1 MKKTNLNSIM
11 MELKNNM
18 DKEGIKV
25 FYSISEYNNDLY
37 LDVKFNYKG
46 YNKSFTLVADDDI
59 INSLSSITE
68 NFIGY
73 YNRVKL
79 QNTLNEILDKSTNK
93 FNTLKKIVV
102 KYADN
107 YTICIPYDLIGM
119 LDLTKANKKTIT
131 CLDSLDNKVYMNE
144 KMFND
149 LYVKN
154 DTLRIY
160 EL

>member
-1 MKKTNLNSIM
+1 MLKENLNQIM
-11 MELKNNM
+11 MELKNKM
-18 DKEGIKV
+18 DKEGIET
-25 FYSISEYNNDLY
+25 FYSISECNNELY
-37 LDVKFNYKG
+37 VNIKFNYRG
-46 YNKSFTLVADDDI
+46 YSKSFSLVADDDI

-73 YNRVKL
+73 YNRIKL
-79 QNTLNEILDKSTNK
+79 QNTLNEILDASTNK
-93 FNTLKKIVV
+93 FKTLKKIVE
-102 KYADN
+102 KYAN
-107 YTICIPYDLIGM
+107 YYTICIPYDLLGM

-154 DTLRIY
+154 NTLKIY

>member
-1 MKKTNLNSIM
+1 MLKENLNSIM
-11 MELKNNM
+11 MELKNDM
-18 DKEGIKV
+18 EERGIKL
-25 FYSISEYNNDLY
+25 FYYISEYNNDLY
-37 LDVKFNYKG
+37 LDIKFNYNG
-46 YNKSFTLVADDDI
+46 YNKSFTVVADDNI
-59 INSLSSITE
+59 INTLSSITE

-79 QNTLNEILDKSTNK
+79 QNTLNEILDKSTDK
-93 FNTLKKIVV
+93 FNTLKKIVG
-102 KYADN
+102 KYADD

-144 KMFND
+144 KMFKD

>member
-1 MKKTNLNSIM
+1 MLKTNLNQIM
-11 MELKNNM
+11 MELKNKM
-18 DKEGIKV
+18 DMEGIKV
-25 FYSISEYNNDLY
+25 FYSISECNNELY
-37 LDVKFNYKG
+37 VDVKFNYKG

-73 YNRVKL
+73 YNRIKL

-93 FNTLKKIVV
+93 FNTLKKIVE
-102 KYADN
+102 KYAN
-107 YTICIPYDLIGM
+107 YYTICIPYDLLGM

-144 KMFND
+144 KMLDD

-154 DTLRIY
+154 DTLRVY

>member
-1 MKKTNLNSIM
+1 MLKENLNSIM
-11 MELKNNM
+11 MELKNDM
-18 DKEGIKV
+18 EERGIKL
-25 FYSISEYNNDLY
+25 FYYISEYNNDLY
-37 LDVKFNYKG
+37 LDIKFNYNG
-46 YNKSFTLVADDDI
+46 YNKSFTVVADDNI
-59 INSLSSITE
+59 INTLSSITE

-79 QNTLNEILDKSTNK
+79 QNTLNEILDASTNK
-93 FNTLKKIVV
+93 FKTLKKIVE
-102 KYADN
+102 KYAN
-107 YTICIPYDLIGM
+107 YYTICIPYNLLGM

-144 KMFND
+144 KMLDD

-154 DTLRIY
+154 DTLRVY

>member
-1 MKKTNLNSIM
+1 MLKTNLNQIM
-11 MELKNNM
+11 MELKNKM
-18 DKEGIKV
+18 DMEGIKV
-25 FYSISEYNNDLY
+25 FYSISECNNELY
-37 LDVKFNYKG
+37 VDVKFNYRG
-46 YNKSFTLVADDDI
+46 YNKSFLLVADDDI

-79 QNTLNEILDKSTNK
+79 QNTLNEILDASTDK
-93 FNTLKKIVV
+93 FKTLKKIVE
-102 KYADN
+102 KYAN
-107 YTICIPYDLIGM
+107 YYTICIPYNLLGM

-131 CLDSLDNKVYMNE
+131 CLDSLDNKIYMDE

-154 DTLRIY
+154 DTLKIY

>member
-1 MKKTNLNSIM
+1 MLKENLNQIM
-11 MELKNNM
+11 MELKNKM
-18 DKEGIKV
+18 DKEDIKV
-25 FYSISEYNNDLY
+25 FYSISECNNELY
-37 LDVKFNYKG
+37 VDVKFNYRG
-46 YNKSFTLVADDDI
+46 YNKSFLLVADDDI

-79 QNTLNEILDKSTNK
+79 QNTLNEILDASTDK
-93 FNTLKKIVV
+93 FKTLKKIVE
-102 KYADN
+102 KYAN
-107 YTICIPYDLIGM
+107 YYTICIPYNLLGM

-144 KMFND
+144 KMLND

-154 DTLRIY
+154 DTLRVY

>member
-1 MKKTNLNSIM
+1 MLKENLNQIM
-11 MELKNNM
+11 MELKNKM
-18 DKEGIKV
+18 DKEGIEV
-25 FYSISEYNNDLY
+25 FYSISECNNELY
-37 LDVKFNYKG
+37 VDVEFNYRG
-46 YNKSFTLVADDDI
+46 YSKSFSLVADDDI

-73 YNRVKL
+73 YNRIKL
-79 QNTLNEILDKSTNK
+79 QNTLNEILDASTNK
-93 FNTLKKIVV
+93 FKTLKKIVE
-102 KYADN
+102 KYAN
-107 YTICIPYDLIGM
+107 YYTICIPYNLLGM

-154 DTLRIY
+154 DTLKIY

>member
-1 MKKTNLNSIM
+1 MLKTNLNSIM

-73 YNRVKL
+73 YNRIKL

-102 KYADN
+102 KYAND

>member
-1 MKKTNLNSIM
+1 MLKTNLNSIM

-79 QNTLNEILDKSTNK
+79 QNTLNEILDKSTDK

-102 KYADN
+102 KYADD

>member
-1 MKKTNLNSIM
+1 MLKENLNQIM
-11 MELKNNM
+11 MELKNKL
-18 DKEGIKV
+18 DKEGIEV
-25 FYSISEYNNDLY
+25 FYSISEYNNELY
-37 LDVKFNYKG
+37 VDVKFNYRG
-46 YNKSFTLVADDDI
+46 YNKSFSLVADDDI

-79 QNTLNEILDKSTNK
+79 QNTLNEILDKSTDK

-102 KYADN
+102 KYADD

>member
-1 MKKTNLNSIM
+1 MKKENLNSIM

-37 LDVKFNYKG
+37 LDIKFNYKG

-73 YNRVKL
+73 YNRIKL

-102 KYADN
+102 KYADD

>member
-1 MKKTNLNSIM
+1 MLKTNLNQIM
-11 MELKNNM
+11 MELKNKM
-18 DKEGIKV
+18 DMEGIKV
-25 FYSISEYNNDLY
+25 FYSISECNNELY
-37 LDVKFNYKG
+37 VDVKFNYKG

-73 YNRVKL
+73 YNRIKL

-93 FNTLKKIVV
+93 FNTLKKIVE
-102 KYADN
+102 KYAN
-107 YTICIPYDLIGM
+107 YYTICIPYDLLGM

-144 KMFND
+144 KMLND

-154 DTLRIY
+154 DTLRVY

>member
-1 MKKTNLNSIM
+1 MLKTNLNQIM
-11 MELKNNM
+11 MELKNKM
-18 DKEGIKV
+18 DMEGIKV
-25 FYSISEYNNDLY
+25 FYSISECNNELY
-37 LDVKFNYKG
+37 VDVKFNYRG
-46 YNKSFTLVADDDI
+46 YNKSFLLVADDDI

-79 QNTLNEILDKSTNK
+79 QNTLNEILDASTDK
-93 FNTLKKIVV
+93 FKTLKKIVE
-102 KYADN
+102 KYAN
-107 YTICIPYDLIGM
+107 HYTICIPYDLLGM

-144 KMFND
+144 KMLDD

>member
-1 MKKTNLNSIM
+1 MLKENLNQIM
-11 MELKNNM
+11 MELKNKM
-18 DKEGIKV
+18 DMEGIKV
-25 FYSISEYNNDLY
+25 FYSISECNNELY
-37 LDVKFNYKG
+37 VDVKFNYKG

-68 NFIGY
+68 NFLEY
-73 YNRVKL
+73 YNRIKL

-102 KYADN
+102 KYADD

-131 CLDSLDNKVYMNE
+131 CLDSLDNKVYMDE
-144 KMFND
+144 KIFNN
-149 LYVKN
+149 LYIKN
-154 DTLRIY
+154 DTLRVY
-160 EL
+160 ER

>member
-1 MKKTNLNSIM
+1 MLKTNLNSIM

-18 DKEGIKV
+18 DKEDIKV

-79 QNTLNEILDKSTNK
+79 QNTLNEILDKSTDK

-102 KYADN
+102 KYADD

>member
-1 MKKTNLNSIM
+1 MLKTNLNSIM

-79 QNTLNEILDKSTNK
+79 QNTLNEILDKSTDK

-102 KYADN
+102 KYADD

-131 CLDSLDNKVYMNE
+131 CLDSLGNKVYMNE

>member
-1 MKKTNLNSIM
+1 MLKTNLNSIM

-79 QNTLNEILDKSTNK
+79 QNTLNEILDKSTDK

>member
-1 MKKTNLNSIM
+1 MLKENLNQIM
-11 MELKNNM
+11 MELKNKM
-18 DKEGIKV
+18 DKEDIKV
-25 FYSISEYNNDLY
+25 FYSISECNNELY
-37 LDVKFNYKG
+37 VDVKFNYRG
-46 YNKSFTLVADDDI
+46 YNKSFLLVADDDI

-68 NFIGY
+68 NFIEY

-79 QNTLNEILDKSTNK
+79 QNTLNEILDASTDK
-93 FNTLKKIVV
+93 FKTLKKIVE
-102 KYADN
+102 KYAN
-107 YTICIPYDLIGM
+107 YYTICIPYDLLGM

-144 KMFND
+144 KMLDD

>member
-1 MKKTNLNSIM
+1 MLKENLNQIM
-11 MELKNNM
+11 MELKNKM

-46 YNKSFTLVADDDI
+46 YNKSFTLVADDNI

-73 YNRVKL
+73 YNRIKL

-102 KYADN
+102 KYADD

>member
-1 MKKTNLNSIM
+1 MLKTNLNQIM
-11 MELKNNM
+11 MELKNKM
-18 DKEGIKV
+18 DMEGIKV
-25 FYSISEYNNDLY
+25 FYSISECNNELY
-37 LDVKFNYKG
+37 VDVKFNYRG
-46 YNKSFTLVADDDI
+46 YNKSFLLVADDDI

-79 QNTLNEILDKSTNK
+79 QNTLNEILDASTDK
-93 FNTLKKIVV
+93 FKTLKKIVE
-102 KYADN
+102 KYAN
-107 YTICIPYDLIGM
+107 YYTICIPYDLLGM

-144 KMFND
+144 KMLND

-154 DTLRIY
+154 DTLRVY

>member
-1 MKKTNLNSIM
+1 MLKTNLNSIM

-79 QNTLNEILDKSTNK
+79 QNTLNEILDKSTDK
-93 FNTLKKIVV
+93 FNTLKKIVG
-102 KYADN
+102 KYADD

>member
-1 MKKTNLNSIM
+1 MLKTNLNQIM
-11 MELKNNM
+11 MELKNKM
-18 DKEGIKV
+18 DMEGIKV
-25 FYSISEYNNDLY
+25 FYSISECNNELY
-37 LDVKFNYKG
+37 VDVEFNYRG
-46 YNKSFTLVADDDI
+46 YSKSFSLVADDDI

-73 YNRVKL
+73 YNRIKL
-79 QNTLNEILDKSTNK
+79 QNTLNEILDASTNK
-93 FNTLKKIVV
+93 FKTLKKIVE
-102 KYADN
+102 KYAN
-107 YTICIPYDLIGM
+107 YYTICIPYDLLGM

-144 KMFND
+144 KMLDD

>member
-1 MKKTNLNSIM
+1 MLKTNLNSIM

-25 FYSISEYNNDLY
+25 FYSISECNNELY
-37 LDVKFNYKG
+37 VDVKFNYKG

-73 YNRVKL
+73 YNRIKL

-102 KYADN
+102 KYADD

>member
-1 MKKTNLNSIM
+1 MTKTDLNSIM

-18 DKEGIKV
+18 DKNGIKV
-25 FYSISEYNNDLY
+25 FYSISECNNNLY
-37 LDVKFNYKG
+37 LDVKFNYRG
-46 YNKSFTLVADDDI
+46 YNRAFTLVADDDI

-68 NFIGY
+68 NFIEY

-79 QNTLNEILDKSTNK
+79 QNTLNEILDASTDK
-93 FNTLKKIVV
+93 FKTLKKIVE
-102 KYADN
+102 KYAN
-107 YTICIPYDLIGM
+107 YYTICIPYDLLGM

-131 CLDSLDNKVYMNE
+131 CLDSLDNKIYMDE

-154 DTLRIY
+154 DTLKIY

>member
-1 MKKTNLNSIM
+1 M
-11 MELKNNM
+11 
-18 DKEGIKV
+18 
-25 FYSISEYNNDLY
+25 
-37 LDVKFNYKG
+37 
-46 YNKSFTLVADDDI
+46 
-59 INSLSSITE
+59 SSITE
-68 NFIGY
+68 DFIGY

-79 QNTLNEILDKSTNK
+79 QNTLNEILDKSTDK
-93 FNTLKKIVV
+93 FNTLKKIVE
-102 KYADN
+102 KYAND

-119 LDLTKANKKTIT
+119 LDLIKANKKTIT

-144 KMFND
+144 KMFKD

>member
-1 MKKTNLNSIM
+1 MLKTNLNQIM
-11 MELKNNM
+11 MELKNKM
-18 DKEGIKV
+18 DMEGIKV
-25 FYSISEYNNDLY
+25 FYSISECNNELY
-37 LDVKFNYKG
+37 VSIKFNYRG
-46 YNKSFTLVADDDI
+46 YSKSFSLVADDDI

-73 YNRVKL
+73 YNRIKL
-79 QNTLNEILDKSTNK
+79 QNTLNEILDASTNK
-93 FNTLKKIVV
+93 FKTLKKIVE
-102 KYADN
+102 KYAN
-107 YTICIPYDLIGM
+107 YYTICIPYDLLGM

-144 KMFND
+144 KMLND

>member
-1 MKKTNLNSIM
+1 MLKENLNSIM

-18 DKEGIKV
+18 EERGIKL

-37 LDVKFNYKG
+37 LDIKFNYNG
-46 YNKSFTLVADDDI
+46 YNKSFTVVADDNI
-59 INSLSSITE
+59 INTLSSITE
-68 NFIGY
+68 DFIGY

-79 QNTLNEILDKSTNK
+79 QNTLNEILDKSTDK
-93 FNTLKKIVV
+93 FNTLKKIVE
-102 KYADN
+102 KYAYD

-131 CLDSLDNKVYMNE
+131 CLDSLDNKIYMNE

>member
-1 MKKTNLNSIM
+1 MLKENLNSIM

-18 DKEGIKV
+18 DKEGIKML
-25 FYSISEYNNDLY
+25 YSISEYNNDLY
-37 LDVKFNYKG
+37 LDIKFNYNG
-46 YNKSFTLVADDDI
+46 YNKSFTIVADDNI
-59 INSLSSITE
+59 INTLSSITE
-68 NFIGY
+68 DFIGY

-79 QNTLNEILDKSTNK
+79 QNTLNEILDKSTDK
-93 FNTLKKIVV
+93 FNTLKKIVE
-102 KYADN
+102 KYAND

-119 LDLTKANKKTIT
+119 LDLIKANKKTIT

-144 KMFND
+144 KMFKD

>member
-1 MKKTNLNSIM
+1 MLKTNLNQIM
-11 MELKNNM
+11 MELKNKM
-18 DKEGIKV
+18 DKEGIEV
-25 FYSISEYNNDLY
+25 FYSISEYNNELY
-37 LDVKFNYKG
+37 INVRFNYRG
-46 YNKSFTLVADDDI
+46 YNKSFSLVADDDI

-73 YNRVKL
+73 YNRIKL
-79 QNTLNEILDKSTNK
+79 QNTLNEILDASTNK
-93 FNTLKKIVV
+93 FKTLKKIIE
-102 KYADN
+102 KYAN
-107 YTICIPYDLIGM
+107 CYTICIPYNLLGM

-131 CLDSLDNKVYMNE
+131 CLDSLDNKIYMDE

-154 DTLRIY
+154 DTLKIY